1 MTWLVTYRGSDGHS
15 VQETFSAASR
25 AELFR
30 LLGTR
35 GIHAMRIEE
44 GKTPT
49 GIAQKISP
57 SLAKLVACGIGA
69 IVVVIVAVVIVKSVL
84 RNSEKPVEIKRDA
97 TIKTERVRQ
106 PKPIDTVNVEDTS
119 TMPKAAGEK
128 KNVRMYLGQ
137 EVVRTEVFTN
147 AGVLVERLYTA
158 DGKRHRINHIPPS
171 IFKHASDEYLG
182 IILSTP
188 PGMPMAPLPDLSH
201 DGNIEKAFLESLKD
215 EIVIKDDDSDETKE
229 IKLKVIA
236 ARESMDALLRQG
248 IGFAE
253 ILEQERQLHNENVS
267 VRAQV
272 VAEYAEL
279 LRKASAEDAELYRT
293 KINEQLLKMGIEEI
307 KPKGN
312 SQRGEE

>member
-15 VQETFSAASR
+15 VQETFSATSR

-57 SLAKLVACGIGA
+57 SLTKLVACGIGA

-84 RNSEKPVEIKRDA
+84 RNIEKPVEIKRDA

-106 PKPIDTVNVEDTS
+106 PKPIYTVNVEDTS
-119 TMPKAAGEK
+119 AIPKAAGEK

-267 VRAQV
+267 VRV
-272 VAEYAEL
+272 YLVA
-279 LRKASAEDAELYRT
+279 
-293 KINEQLLKMGIEEI
+293 
-307 KPKGN
+307 
-312 SQRGEE
+312 